1 MSRLDPTVWNRSSAF
16 DARTLAALIA
26 IITAAVQDTTKS
38 FAVELDKLD
47 ISAEDRQELIHVLGE
62 GIASGS
68 ADIIK
73 QWQDARRQPRRTK
86 TSRESLAFP

>member
-1 MSRLDPTVWNRSSAF
+1 VSKYDGVWNRSSAF

-47 ISAEDRQELIHVLGE
+47 IGAEDRQELIHLLAA
-62 GIASGS
+62 GITAGS
-68 ADIIK
+68 ADIIENWK
-73 QWQDARRQPRRTK
+73 NQHRQPRRTK
-86 TSRESLAFP
+86 